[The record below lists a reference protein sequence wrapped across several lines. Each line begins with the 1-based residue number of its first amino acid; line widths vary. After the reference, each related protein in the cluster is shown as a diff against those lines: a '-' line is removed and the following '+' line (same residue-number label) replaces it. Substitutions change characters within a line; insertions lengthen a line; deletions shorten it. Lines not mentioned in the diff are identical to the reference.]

1 MVKIIF
7 SEEEKEKYVNN
18 VENSEWKVQDENGE
32 IMNEIILLGRVIKK
46 NNTVDIAE
54 NAINNTESTAD
65 NMENIVNDG
74 KK

>member
-46 NNTVDIAE
+46 I
-54 NAINNTESTAD
+54 IL
-65 NMENIVNDG
+65 
-74 KK
+74 